1 MVSWVHTRAQTYQI
15 VPSKYVQFIV
25 YQLYLSISRIK
36 NIVLLI
42 FFQRNFQA
50 SQLSELMLVQKW
62 IFWAVSFHTLS
73 CYPGHYSAPC
83 TLVAG
88 ALSVLSPVPWSD
100 CGLALGFL
108 TCLLAHP
115 TTSLYSLVIFST
127 TCTLWRDKLHICLT
141 IWLSVTFYLSQSSKN
156 IKWSHFLSS
165 LFIYL
170 PGSQC
175 STVTEDSI
183 TLLHIP
189 FLPWFLALLVG
200 ISELTLL
207 TCQNPGQTFL
217 LLQSDLLCHFSDL
230 TTQKS

>member
-88 ALSVLSPVPWSD
+88 ALSVLSPVLWSD
-100 CGLALGFL
+100 RGLALGFP
-108 TCLLAHP
+108 TCLLAYP

-127 TCTLWRDKLHICLT
+127 TCAVC
-141 IWLSVTFYLSQSSKN
+141 
-156 IKWSHFLSS
+156 
-165 LFIYL
+165 
-170 PGSQC
+170 
-175 STVTEDSI
+175 
-183 TLLHIP
+183 
-189 FLPWFLALLVG
+189 
-200 ISELTLL
+200 
-207 TCQNPGQTFL
+207 
-217 LLQSDLLCHFSDL
+217 
-230 TTQKS
+230 